1 MESYNYKEAVVE
13 DVYDYL
19 VENEITWS
27 SYNRDRVEGNLQD
40 ELFVSGVTG
49 NDNGSYTFSTSKA
62 HQYIQGDRNAMQYIR
77 EMARDFG
84 CSGEDLS
91 EHFMDEDWE
100 WFDVSIRC
108 YLLYGAI
115 SDAMD
120 MVEEENPYK
129 WNEDEDEEEDEE
141 EEEEEENFDEDEE

>member
-1 MESYNYKEAVVE
+1 MGSYNYKEAVVE

-27 SYNRDRVEGNLQD
+27 SYNRDRVESNLQD
-40 ELFVSGVTG
+40 ELFVSRVTG
-49 NDNGSYTFSTSKA
+49 NDSGSYTYNSNRAREYF
-62 HQYIQGDRNAMQYIR
+62 QGDRKSMQYIR
-77 EMARDFG
+77 GLVSEFG
-84 CSGEDLS
+84 DSEDSLA
-91 EHFMDEDWE
+91 EHFMNEDWE

-129 WNEDEDEEEDEE
+129 WNEDEEE
-141 EEEEEENFDEDEE
+141 EEEGFDEDEE